1 MRLSPVLLA
10 AFTVSATLG
19 FSSQAKGET
28 IPGPLGINASSTKFI
43 PTDPSE
49 KPAFGGMVA
58 TAQIVDALPTAQS
71 LEEIPR
77 KPQGKRIVI
86 GESADSSLPPQIQA
100 EESIDADTEGEAT
113 APDMAAAD
121 EPEANPVSGQ
131 NESSSLLAQVEESQ
145 PGDPS
150 LPVQVEE
157 SQPGDPSL
165 LVQVEESQ
173 EGDPSRL
180 TQTGNEETADPQSED
195 ESTAEPAAAEEAT
208 ETETETETEAE
219 QPAQDARVLV
229 AEVDV
234 QSVSGDLT
242 PELEN
247 EVYGA
252 ISTRPGRTTTR
263 SQLQEDINN
272 IFATGF
278 FANVQAAPEDT
289 PLGVRITFRVQPN
302 PVLTSVRVSG
312 NTVLP
317 QTEVDD
323 IFQEQYGEIINL
335 VTFQDGILEL
345 NQWYQDNG
353 YVLAQVIAAPQI
365 SPNGVATLVVAEG
378 VIEDIDVRFISQD
391 GETQDEEGNPIRG
404 RTRDFIITREFES
417 KPGDVFNQ
425 PEIEQDLQQVFGL
438 GIFEDVRLS
447 LAQGEEDPLK
457 VRVVVNVTERNTGS
471 VAAGVGFNFRG
482 DIFGTVSYRQ
492 DNFGGNNQ
500 KLSAEVQLSTSDLLF
515 DLSFTDPWIA
525 GDPYRTSY
533 TVNAFARRSTS
544 LVFDN
549 GPTEVFLDNGD
560 DVQLRRFGGGVSF
573 NRPLDNGWTGSLGTQ
588 YQNVTT
594 VDEDGN
600 RVSEDELGNPLS
612 FSDSGTDDLW
622 TFQLGFV
629 RDRRNNSLNPTGG
642 SLLRLATEQ
651 SVPLGSGSILMNRLR
666 GSYSYYIPA
675 DLTGFGD
682 GPEAFAFNV
691 QAGTVLGDLPPYEA
705 FALGGG
711 NSVRGYEEGAL
722 AAGRSFVQA
731 TAEYRFPLFASFL
744 GGALFVDFG
753 SALGSQDAVR
763 GDPGIVRGKP
773 GDGFG
778 FGPGLRV
785 QTPLGPLRVDF
796 GFDEDGDSRI
806 HFGLGERF

>member
-28 IPGPLGINASSTKFI
+28 IPGPLGINSSSTEFV
-43 PTDPSE
+43 PTAPPKTSLA
-49 KPAFGGMVA
+49 KVLAAARP
-58 TAQIVDALPTAQS
+58 VDALSAAQS
-71 LEEIPR
+71 LEDIPR
-77 KPQGKRIVI
+77 KPQGKTLVLAKF
-86 GESADSSLPPQIQA
+86 SQP
-100 EESIDADTEGEAT
+100 
-113 APDMAAAD
+113 
-121 EPEANPVSGQ
+121 
-131 NESSSLLAQVEESQ
+131 SLLAQTQMRELTDAGSEGE
-145 PGDPS
+145 PPT
-150 LPVQVEE
+150 PEMAAAPQVNHSSNHDDE
-157 SQPGDPSL
+157 PSL
-165 LVQVEESQ
+165 LVQTED
-173 EGDPSRL
+173 G
-180 TQTGNEETADPQSED
+180 ETADTDSGGGSPASETGQEASEAAP
-195 ESTAEPAAAEEAT
+195 ESDQPEEESPEETYEEA
-208 ETETETETEAE
+208 
-219 QPAQDARVLV
+219 QPPQEARVLV

-234 QSVSGDLT
+234 QPASGDLP

-247 EVYGA
+247 EVYQVIA
-252 ISTRPGRTTTR
+252 TRPGRTTTR

-278 FANVQAAPEDT
+278 FANVQAIPEDT
-289 PLGVRITFRVQPN
+289 PLGVRITFLVQPN
-302 PVLTSVRVSG
+302 PVLTNVRVSG
-312 NTVLP
+312 NEVLP
-317 QTEVDD
+317 QAVVEE
-323 IFQEQYGEIINL
+323 IFQEEYGEIINL
-335 VTFQDGILEL
+335 VRFQDRILEL

-365 SPNGVATLVVAEG
+365 SPNGVVTLVVAEG
-378 VIEDIDVRFISQD
+378 VIEDIEVRFITQD
-391 GETQDEEGNPIRG
+391 GETTDEQGNPIRG

-417 KPGDVFNQ
+417 QSGDVFNQ
-425 PEIEQDLQQVFGL
+425 PEIEQDLQRVFGL

-447 LAQGEEDPLK
+447 LAQGDEDPLK
-457 VRVVVNVTERNTGS
+457 VKVVVNVTERNTGS

-500 KLSAEVQLSTSDLLF
+500 KLAAEIQLSTSDLLF

-525 GDPYRTSY
+525 GDPFGTSY
-533 TVNAFARRSTS
+533 TVNAFARQSTS

-549 GPTEVFLDNGD
+549 GPTEVLLDNGD
-560 DVQLRRFGGGVSF
+560 DVRLRRFGGGVSF
-573 NRPLDNGWTGSLGTQ
+573 TRPLGNGWTGSLGTQ
-588 YQNVTT
+588 YQSVTT
-594 VDEDGN
+594 VDEDGS
-600 RVSEDELGNPLS
+600 RVTEDELGNPLS
-612 FSDSGTDDLW
+612 FSDSGRDDLW

-629 RDRRNNSLNPTGG
+629 RDRRNNPFNPTRGT
-642 SLLRLATEQ
+642 LLRLATEQ
-651 SVPLGSGSILMNRLR
+651 SVPVGSGSILLNRLR

-675 DLTGFGD
+675 ELTGFGD

-711 NSVRGYEEGAL
+711 NSVRGFKEGAL

-753 SALGSQDAVR
+753 SAIDSQDDVL
-763 GDPGIVRGKP
+763 GDPGLVRDKP
-773 GDGFG
+773 GTGFG

-785 QTPLGPLRVDF
+785 QTPLGPLRIDF
-796 GFDEDGDSRI
+796 GFNDDGDSRI
-806 HFGLGERF
+806 HFGIGERF